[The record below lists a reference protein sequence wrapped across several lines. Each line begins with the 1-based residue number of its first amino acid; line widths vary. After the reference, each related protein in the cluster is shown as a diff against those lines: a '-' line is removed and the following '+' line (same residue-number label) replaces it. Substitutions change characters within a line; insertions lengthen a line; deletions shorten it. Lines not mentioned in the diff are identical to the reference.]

1 LPPKFSK
8 MSRSVYIVGMARTPI
23 GSLGGVLSSLTAP
36 QLGAIAMKEALNRA
50 GISPGSVQE
59 VFMGNVVSAGIG
71 QAPSQQASIFAGIP
85 TSVPCTTVNKV
96 CASGMKS
103 IMLGAQTILNGDND
117 IVLAGGMESMS
128 NIPYYLEKA
137 RTGYRLGNGNI
148 VDGILKDG
156 LWDPYKDYH
165 MGNAGELC
173 STTYKITR
181 EDQDAFAKESYTRA
195 ANAWK
200 NCYFSK
206 EVVPVEIA
214 GKTTVTV
221 TEDEEFKKANFEK
234 MPTLKP
240 AFQKDGT
247 ITAANAS
254 KINDGAAAVVLVSE
268 EKMKELGLKPLM
280 RIVSFADA
288 SQAPEWFTT
297 TPIKAMNSA
306 LQKAGL
312 KVSDIDFAEV
322 NEAFSCVAII
332 NAKEMGIPM
341 EKLNVWGG
349 AVALGHP
356 IGCSGA
362 RITVTLSSILQT
374 NKSKYGMAGICNGG
388 GGASAVIVENVS

>member
-1 LPPKFSK
+1 MSK
-8 MSRSVYIVGMARTPI
+8 SVYIVGLARTPI
-23 GSLGGVLSSLTAP
+23 GSLGGVLSSVTAP
-36 QLGAIAMKEALNRA
+36 QLGATAIKEALNRA
-50 GISPGSVQE
+50 GVKPEQVQE
-59 VFMGNVVSAGIG
+59 VFIGNVVSAGIG
-71 QAPSQQASIFAGIP
+71 QAPAQQASIYAGIP
-85 TSVPCTTVNKV
+85 TNVPCTTVNKV

-103 IMLGAQTILNGDND
+103 IMLAAQTILNGDNA
-117 IVLAGGMESMS
+117 IVVAGGMESMS
-128 NIPYYLEKA
+128 NIPYYLDKA

-173 STTYKITR
+173 SSTFNITR

-206 EVVPVEIA
+206 EVVPVEIG
-214 GKTTVTV
+214 GKTAVTV
-221 TEDEEFKKANFEK
+221 KEDEEYKKANFEK
-234 MPTLKP
+234 MPSLKP
-240 AFQKDGT
+240 AFTKDGT

-268 EKMKELGLKPLM
+268 EKMKELGLKPIA

-297 TPIKAMNSA
+297 TPVIAMNRA
-306 LQKAGL
+306 LDKANL
-312 KVSDIDFAEV
+312 KIKDIAFAEI
-322 NEAFSCVAII
+322 NEAFSCVGII
-332 NAKEMGIPM
+332 NAKQMEIPM

-362 RITVTLSSILQT
+362 RITVTLSNILQT
-374 NKSKYGMAGICNGG
+374 NKGRYGMAGICNGG
-388 GGASAVIVENVS
+388 GGASAILLENVS

>member
-1 LPPKFSK
+1 MSK
-8 MSRSVYIVGMARTPI
+8 SVYIVGMARTPI
-23 GSLGGVLSSLTAP
+23 GSLGGALASVTAP
-36 QLGAIAMKEALNRA
+36 QLGATAIKEALNRA
-50 GISPGSVQE
+50 GVKPEQVQE

-71 QAPSQQASIFAGIP
+71 QAPAQQASIFAGIP
-85 TSVPCTTVNKV
+85 TDVPCTTVNKV

-103 IMLGAQTILNGDND
+103 IMLGAQSILTGDND
-117 IVLAGGMESMS
+117 IVVAGGMESMS
-128 NIPYYLEKA
+128 NIPYYLDKA
-137 RTGYRLGNGNI
+137 RSGYRLGNGNLA
-148 VDGILKDG
+148 DGILKDG

-173 STTYKITR
+173 STTYNITR

-200 NCYFSK
+200 NCNFSK

-214 GKTTVTV
+214 GKKPVTV
-221 TEDEEFKKANFEK
+221 SEDEEYSKANFEK
-234 MPTLKP
+234 MPSLKP
-240 AFQKDGT
+240 AFQKEGA

-268 EKMKELGLKPLM
+268 EKMKELGLKPLAK
-280 RIVSFADA
+280 IVSFADA

-297 TPIKAMNSA
+297 TPIKAMNKA
-306 LQKAGL
+306 LDKAKL
-312 KVSDIDFAEV
+312 KISDIDFAEV

-362 RITVTLSSILQT
+362 RITVTLTNILQT
-374 NKSKYGMAGICNGG
+374 NKGKYGMAGICNGG
-388 GGASAVIVENVS
+388 GGASAIILENMS

>member
-1 LPPKFSK
+1 MSK
-8 MSRSVYIVGMARTPI
+8 SVYIVGMARTAI
-23 GSLGGVLSSLTAP
+23 GSLGGVLSSVAAP
-36 QLGAIAMKEALNRA
+36 QLGATAIKEALNRA
-50 GISPGSVQE
+50 GVKPEQVQE
-59 VFMGNVVSAGIG
+59 VFIGNVVSAGIG
-71 QAPSQQASIFAGIP
+71 QAPAQQASIYAGIP

-103 IMLGAQTILNGDND
+103 IMVGAQSILNGDND
-117 IVLAGGMESMS
+117 IVVAGGMESMS
-128 NIPYYLEKA
+128 NIPYYLDKA
-137 RTGYRLGNGNI
+137 RIGYRLGNGNI

-173 STTYKITR
+173 SSTFNITR

-195 ANAWK
+195 ASAWK
-200 NCYFSK
+200 NCHFSK
-206 EVVPVEIA
+206 EVVPVTIA
-214 GKTTVTV
+214 GKTPVTI
-221 TEDEEFKKANFEK
+221 TEDEEYKKANFEK
-234 MPTLKP
+234 MSTLKP
-240 AFQKDGT
+240 AFTKDGT

-268 EKMKELGLKPLM
+268 EKMKELNLKPIA

-297 TPIKAMNSA
+297 TPVIAMNRA
-306 LQKAGL
+306 LDKAKL
-312 KVSDIDFAEV
+312 KVKDIDFAEI
-322 NEAFSCVAII
+322 NEAFSCVGII
-332 NAKEMGIPM
+332 NAKQMEIPM

-362 RITVTLSSILQT
+362 RITVTLSNILQT
-374 NKSKYGMAGICNGG
+374 NKGKYGMAGICNGG
-388 GGASAVIVENVS
+388 GGASAIVLENMG

>member
-1 LPPKFSK
+1 
-8 MSRSVYIVGMARTPI
+8 MARTPI
-23 GSLGGVLSSLTAP
+23 GSLGGVLSSVAAP
-36 QLGAIAMKEALNRA
+36 QLGATAIKEALSRSGVKA
-50 GISPGSVQE
+50 EQVQE
-59 VFMGNVVSAGIG
+59 VFIGNVVSAGIG
-71 QAPSQQASIFAGIP
+71 QAPAQQASIYAGIP
-85 TSVPCTTVNKV
+85 TNVPCTTVNKV

-103 IMLGAQTILNGDND
+103 IMLAAQTILNGDND
-117 IVLAGGMESMS
+117 IVVAGGMESMS
-128 NIPYYLEKA
+128 NIPYYLDKA
-137 RTGYRLGNGNI
+137 RTGYRLGNGSI

-173 STTYKITR
+173 STTFNITR

-206 EVVPVEIA
+206 EVVPVTIA
-214 GKTTVTV
+214 GKTPVTV
-221 TEDEEFKKANFEK
+221 TEDEEYKKANFEK

-240 AFQKDGT
+240 AFTKDGT

-254 KINDGAAAVVLVSE
+254 KINDGAAAVVLVNE
-268 EKMKELGLKPLM
+268 EKMKELGLIPIA

-297 TPIKAMNSA
+297 TPVIAMTRALDKARLKIK
-306 LQKAGL
+306 
-312 KVSDIDFAEV
+312 DIDFAEI
-322 NEAFSCVAII
+322 NEAFSCVGII
-332 NAKEMGIPM
+332 NAKQMEIPM

-362 RITVTLSSILQT
+362 RITVTLSNILQT
-374 NKSKYGMAGICNGG
+374 NKGKYGMAGICNGG
-388 GGASAVIVENVS
+388 GGASAIVLENVS

>member
-1 LPPKFSK
+1 MSK
-8 MSRSVYIVGMARTPI
+8 SVYIVGMARTPI
-23 GSLGGVLSSLTAP
+23 GSLGGVLSSVAAP
-36 QLGAIAMKEALNRA
+36 QLGATAIKEALNRA
-50 GISPGSVQE
+50 GVKAEHVQE
-59 VFMGNVVSAGIG
+59 VFIGNVVSAGIG
-71 QAPSQQASIFAGIP
+71 QAPAQQASIYAGIP
-85 TSVPCTTVNKV
+85 TNVPCTTVNKV

-103 IMLGAQTILNGDND
+103 IMLAAQTILNGDND
-117 IVLAGGMESMS
+117 IVVAGGMESMS
-128 NIPYYLEKA
+128 NIPYYLDKA

-148 VDGILKDG
+148 IDGILKDG

-173 STTYKITR
+173 STTFNITR
-181 EDQDAFAKESYTRA
+181 EDQDAYAKESYTRA

-206 EVVPVEIA
+206 EVVPVTIG
-214 GKTTVTV
+214 GKTPVTV
-221 TEDEEFKKANFEK
+221 TEDEEYKKANFEK
-234 MPTLKP
+234 MPALKP
-240 AFQKDGT
+240 AFTKDGT

-268 EKMKELGLKPLM
+268 EKMKELGLKPIA

-297 TPIKAMNSA
+297 TPVIAMTKALDKAKLKIK
-306 LQKAGL
+306 
-312 KVSDIDFAEV
+312 DIDFAEI
-322 NEAFSCVAII
+322 NEAFSCVGII
-332 NAKEMGIPM
+332 NAKQMEIPM

-362 RITVTLSSILQT
+362 RITVTLSNILQT
-374 NKSKYGMAGICNGG
+374 NKGRYGMVGICNGG
-388 GGASAVIVENVS
+388 GGASAIVLENLS